1 MKMEVSNDMCLEYDN
16 NNIINRFISFLMSG
30 QNLDISMDE
39 LGKIVFIC
47 KY

>member
-1 MKMEVSNDMCLEYDN
+1 MEVSNDMCMEYDN
-16 NNIINRFISFLMSG
+16 NNIINPFISVLMSG

-39 LGKIVFIC
+39 LSKIVFIY